1 MNIYFIYKACCFCV
15 RSAQYNQEILFDL
28 KWQNS
33 TNAGGGCKEDSSLL
47 FKKYFCNIYLMLEMN
62 GGGKWTAFKYTSSLI
77 KHLTMFPLP
86 ENTFVLLR
94 GNGGWKGMRKKVG
107 DREKEEKNV
116 KDKVGRESRRIFL
129 KKFACGYIFIIIKS
143 FFN

>member
-1 MNIYFIYKACCFCV
+1 
-15 RSAQYNQEILFDL
+15 
-28 KWQNS
+28 
-33 TNAGGGCKEDSSLL
+33 
-47 FKKYFCNIYLMLEMN
+47 
-62 GGGKWTAFKYTSSLI
+62 
-77 KHLTMFPLP
+77 
-86 ENTFVLLR
+86 
-94 GNGGWKGMRKKVG
+94 MRKKVG